1 MRQSNELEMLN
12 YELVYKFKQTP
23 DGSIVRIVEWW
34 NIKGPE
40 PALEKT
46 DVTVIKGRPY
56 VRCKSEKQK
65 RFKKVLVEAYLA
77 CYFDSFRPYREEEE
91 EETVKPIEA
100 SPKKEC
106 FWPKQHNPL
115 LREMT
120 YRSNK
125 QRFTV
130 RSNTRKE

>member
-23 DGSIVRIVEWW
+23 DGSIIRIVEWW
-34 NIKGPE
+34 NIKGSE

-91 EETVKPIEA
+91 TVKPIEA

-106 FWPKQHNPL
+106 FWPKQHNPS

-120 YRSNK
+120 YRGNK
-125 QRFTV
+125 QRSTV
-130 RSNTRKE
+130 RNNTRKE